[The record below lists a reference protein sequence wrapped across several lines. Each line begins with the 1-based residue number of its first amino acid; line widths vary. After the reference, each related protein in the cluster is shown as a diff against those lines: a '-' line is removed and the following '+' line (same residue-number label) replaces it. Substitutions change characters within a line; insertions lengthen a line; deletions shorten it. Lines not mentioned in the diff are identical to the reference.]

1 MRARQ
6 GEGRGAEIGA
16 EEKRK
21 RDIVLGGGEGGGGGE
36 VMMKTVPLSCNF
48 LEVLFGGRKPRRP
61 HTYIRFSRCGETR
74 ALVLSLSRSLLDEM
88 R

>member
-1 MRARQ
+1 
-6 GEGRGAEIGA
+6 
-16 EEKRK
+16 
-21 RDIVLGGGEGGGGGE
+21 
-36 VMMKTVPLSCNF
+36 MKTVPLSCNF

>member
-21 RDIVLGGGEGGGGGE
+21 RDIVLGGGGE

>member
-21 RDIVLGGGEGGGGGE
+21 RDIVLGGGE